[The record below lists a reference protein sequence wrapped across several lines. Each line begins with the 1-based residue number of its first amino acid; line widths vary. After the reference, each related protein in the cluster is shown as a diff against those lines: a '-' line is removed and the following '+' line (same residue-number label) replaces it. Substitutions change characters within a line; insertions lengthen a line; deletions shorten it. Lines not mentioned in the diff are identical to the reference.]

1 MNLLKIYLF
10 KIKNDYFFISIKNL
24 LKDKIN
30 ILYNNRS
37 LIYRMFKRVL
47 ICETGGHNLKN
58 IENIGNVK
66 NIIEGN
72 LFKAPLELVG
82 GENQVKPYF
91 DFDPVENDDFDTE
104 IFVMNCKQNIQLLF
118 DLETDKDIT
127 YVNRQYPKNDKT
139 KYSYHFMIDKNR
151 ISYFNI
157 PELIKQKNMEEA
169 FKDLG
174 YDNSVYSKNRGLY
187 PIYSSIKR
195 TTDKSKPYIHLPA
208 FKPENDDDI
217 SKYLITYIEEDFK
230 DWDLKFPKKEI
241 KPKKTE
247 DDTLFN
253 KAINITKNYCDD
265 GDLILVRKLVLECLS
280 YNRAE
285 NYDDWIKLGLC
296 LRNIDYRLVDVWDEF
311 SKNGSSY
318 KSGECLSLWDKFN
331 DNGKLTMG
339 SLKYWAKNDNKLK
352 YENLIEDSI
361 YPIVDKSIRS
371 EGAHTDVAEVMSLLF
386 KDKMV
391 YDTKLKSWF
400 IVNNKTN
407 IWEEDKEG
415 VKVRLIISTLGCN
428 LYIKRTQYWN
438 TLDCEDELLVEVNK
452 IKAKMSL
459 KIASQL
465 KNAGFK
471 DSVMKELK
479 SWCVQDDFVEKYLD
493 SNINLFAFKNGVYD
507 LEKNEFRNIEPND
520 YIMSTCDYKYDENV
534 DVKYTNKILK
544 VLSDIQNETDK
555 YNYMIDIISLCL
567 YGKNIHSNFNI
578 FTGVGANGK
587 SVLGNL
593 LQLSF
598 GSYFKKVS
606 SDLFTKKTNSIN
618 STSDVAN
625 LKSCRIVLFEEP
637 EEDEV
642 LQAGTIKDLTGDA
655 SVTARGLFKEPIT
668 FIPQFN
674 IFGNMNEIPKISKVE
689 PAVKR
694 RLKILSFTNK
704 FVQEPKMPNEKLI
717 DLSLNSELSSD
728 DGFKNAFMQI
738 LINNWNSKNL
748 KKQLDV
754 PDAVKEMTDDYMD
767 DNDFLKDFMSENY
780 EKTNNIDDKIK
791 SSDLYNDYKIYL
803 QYKHIKPVT
812 VQSFK
817 NSLINLG
824 YIFKKEK
831 DSAKWLYIIKKEHND
846 EE

>member
-1 MNLLKIYLF
+1 
-10 KIKNDYFFISIKNL
+10 
-24 LKDKIN
+24 
-30 ILYNNRS
+30 
-37 LIYRMFKRVL
+37 MFKQVIL
-47 ICETGGHNLKN
+47 CETGGHNKKIITN
-58 IENIGNVK
+58 ICNVQDT
-66 NIIEGN
+66 IEGDIFN
-72 LFKAPLELVG
+72 APAEFVG
-82 GENQVKPYF
+82 GDHQVKPYF
-91 DFDPVENDDFDTE
+91 DFDPLGDDNFETE
-104 IFVMNCKQNIQLLF
+104 VFVMDCKQNIQLLF
-118 DLETDKDIT
+118 HLPNDEDIKFINRTYSKD
-127 YVNRQYPKNDKT
+127 NKT
-139 KYSYHFMIDKNR
+139 KYSYHFVVDNIR

-157 PELIKQKNMEEA
+157 PVLIKQKNMEEA
-169 FKDLG
+169 FKELG
-174 YDNSVYSKNRGLY
+174 YDYSVYSKNRGLY

-195 TTDKSKPYIHLPA
+195 TTDKNKPYIKLPQ
-208 FKPENDDDI
+208 FKPDDDNTNI
-217 SKYLITYIEEDFK
+217 EKYLVTYIEEDFK
-230 DWDLKFPKKEI
+230 DWDILFPKKED
-241 KPKKTE
+241 KPKPKN
-247 DDTLFN
+247 DDTFSKALNLN
-253 KAINITKNYCDD
+253 KNIADD
-265 GDLILVRKLVLECLS
+265 DELILARKLVLECLS

-318 KSGECLSLWDKFN
+318 KSGECNDFWDKFN
-331 DNGKLTMG
+331 ENGKLTIG
-339 SLKYWAKNDNKLK
+339 SLKYWAKLDNKYK
-352 YENLIEDSI
+352 YEDLIQYSI
-361 YPIVDKSIRS
+361 NPYVDRSIRS
-371 EGAHTDVAEVMSLLF
+371 DGTHCDVAEVMSLIF
-386 KDKMV
+386 KDKIV

-400 IVNNKTN
+400 IVNDKSN
-407 IWEEDKEG
+407 IWEQDKEG
-415 VKVRLIISTLGCN
+415 VKVRLWISTIGCN
-428 LYIKRTQYWN
+428 IYMKRTQYWN
-438 TLDCEDELLVEVNK
+438 NKECEDEAHAEVNK
-452 IKAKMSL
+452 EKAKKSI
-459 KIASQL
+459 KIALQL

-479 SWCVQDDFVEKYLD
+479 SWCVQDDFVEKNLD
-493 SNINLFAFKNGVYD
+493 SNIDLFAFKNGVYD
-507 LEKNEFRNIEPND
+507 LETNEFRNIEPND
-520 YIMSTCDYKYDENV
+520 YISTTCDYKYNENV

-598 GSYFKKVS
+598 GGYFKKVS
-606 SDLFTKKTNSIN
+606 SDLFTKKSNSIN

-637 EEDEV
+637 EEDQV

-704 FVQEPKMPNEKLI
+704 FVQYPKMPNEKLI
-717 DLSLNSELSSD
+717 DLSLNTELSSD
-728 DGFKNAFMQI
+728 DGFRNAFI
-738 LINNWNSKNL
+738 KLLIQNWKSKNL
-748 KKQLDV
+748 KKELNV
-754 PDAVKEMTDDYMD
+754 PNAVKEMTDDYMD
-767 DNDFLKDFMSENY
+767 DNDFLKDFMNENY
-780 EKTNNIDDKIK
+780 KKTDNINDTIK

-803 QYKHIKPVT
+803 YFKQIKPVT

-824 YIFKKEK
+824 YIFNKSKICNN
-831 DSAKWLYIIKKEHND
+831 WCYIMKIENNQ
-846 EE
+846 EN